1 MARGISEFKTKLI
14 NGGARP
20 NLFLVRLNFPS
31 TLNQIADISPIDSSS
46 SITERAEFL
55 VKTAQLPA
63 STIGT
68 IDVPFRGRMLKVAGD
83 RTFEPWSVTVINDGE
98 FGIRKAFETW
108 SRGINALT
116 ENVSQ
121 LGYGDDNP
129 GYCVDLEVF
138 QLSRDG
144 RSPNKTPQS
153 INAGGVDGMDVVRAY
168 KFYDAWPSSLSAID
182 LSYESN
188 DQIEEFTVE
197 WQYSYFTAEG
207 GSRAGVSSIGV
218 V

>member
-20 NLFLVRLNFPS
+20 NLFLVRLNFPQ
-31 TLNQIADISPIDSSS
+31 TLSEIADIGPIDSSEVLGDRS
-46 SITERAEFL
+46 QFL

-83 RTFEPWSVTVINDGE
+83 RTFEPWSVTVVNDGE

-144 RSPNKTPQS
+144 KTPNKTPQS
-153 INAGGVDGMDVVRAY
+153 INAAGVDGMDVSRAY

-197 WQYSYFTAEG
+197 FQYNYYETSNPSLDT
-207 GSRAGVSSIGV
+207 GV
-218 V
+218 

>member
-1 MARGISEFKTKLI
+1 MARGIAEFKTKLI

-20 NLFLVRLNFPS
+20 NLFLVRLNFPT
-31 TLNQIADISPIDSSS
+31 TLGQIVDIEIIDSSS
-46 SITERAEFL
+46 TITERAEFL

-68 IDVPFRGRMLKVAGD
+68 IDVPFRGRMMKVAGD
-83 RTFEPWSVTVINDGE
+83 RTFEPWSVTVVNDGE

-121 LGYGDDNP
+121 LGYGDDFP
-129 GYCVDLEVF
+129 GYCVDLEVY
-138 QLSRDG
+138 QLSRDKIT
-144 RSPNKTPQS
+144 PNKTPRS
-153 INAGGVDGMDVVRAY
+153 MNSAGVDGMDVVRAY

-197 WQYSYFTAEG
+197 FQYNYYEVTTPTLDTGA
-207 GSRAGVSSIGV
+207 
-218 V
+218 

>member
-20 NLFLVRLNFPS
+20 NLFLVRLNFPT
-31 TLNQIADISPIDSSS
+31 TLNTIADIESVDSSNV
-46 SITERAEFL
+46 ITERAEFL

-83 RTFEPWSVTVINDGE
+83 RTFEPWSVTVVNDGQ

-121 LGYGDDNP
+121 LGFGDDNP

-138 QLSRDG
+138 QLGRDQQK
-144 RSPNKTPQS
+144 PNKTPQS
-153 INAGGVDGMDVVRAY
+153 MNAQGRDGMEVIRAY

-197 WQYSYFTAEG
+197 FQYNYYE
-207 GSRAGVSSIGV
+207 VSKPSLDTGA
-218 V
+218 

>member
-20 NLFLVRLNFPS
+20 NLFLVRLNFPT
-31 TLNQIADISPIDSSS
+31 TLGEIADIGPIDASTT
-46 SITERAEFL
+46 ITERAEFL

-144 RSPNKTPQS
+144 KTPNKTPTS
-153 INAGGVDGMDVVRAY
+153 ITTGGVDGMDVVRSY

-197 WQYSYFTAEG
+197 FQYNYYEVSNPSLDT
-207 GSRAGVSSIGV
+207 GV
-218 V
+218 

>member
-20 NLFLVRLNFPS
+20 NLFLVRLNFPT
-31 TLNQIADISPIDSSS
+31 TLNTIADIEPVDSSNV
-46 SITERAEFL
+46 ITERAEFL

-83 RTFEPWSVTVINDGE
+83 RTFEPWSVTVVNDGQ

-121 LGYGDDNP
+121 LGFGDDNP

-138 QLSRDG
+138 QLGRDG
-144 RSPNKTPQS
+144 KTPNKTPTS
-153 INAGGVDGMDVVRAY
+153 MNAQGRDGMEVIRAY

-197 WQYSYFTAEG
+197 FQYNYYE
-207 GSRAGVSSIGV
+207 VSKPSLDTGA
-218 V
+218 

>member
-20 NLFLVRLNFPS
+20 NLFLVRLNFPT
-31 TLNQIADISPIDSSS
+31 TLNTIADIETVDSSNV
-46 SITERAEFL
+46 ITERAEFL

-83 RTFEPWSVTVINDGE
+83 RTFEPWSVTVVNDGQ

-121 LGYGDDNP
+121 LGFGDDNP

-138 QLSRDG
+138 QLGRDQQK
-144 RSPNKTPQS
+144 PNKTPQS
-153 INAGGVDGMDVVRAY
+153 MNAQGRDGMEVIRAY

-197 WQYSYFTAEG
+197 FQYNYYE
-207 GSRAGVSSIGV
+207 VSKPSLDTGA
-218 V
+218 

>member
-1 MARGISEFKTKLI
+1 MARGISEFKSKLI

-20 NLFLVRLNFPS
+20 NLFLVRLNFPT
-31 TLNQIADISPIDSSS
+31 TLSQIADISAVDSSPQ
-46 SITERAEFL
+46 ITERAEFL

-83 RTFEPWSVTVINDGE
+83 RTFEPWSVTVVNDGE
-98 FGIRKAFETW
+98 FSIRKAFETW

-129 GYCVDLEVF
+129 GYCVDLSVF
-138 QLSRDG
+138 QLSRDQQT
-144 RSPNKTPQS
+144 PNKTPQQ
-153 INAGGVDGMDVVRAY
+153 ITAGGVDGMEVVRAY
-168 KFYDAWPSSLSAID
+168 TFYDAWPSAISAID

-197 WQYSYFTAEG
+197 FQYNYYEVSKPALDT
-207 GSRAGVSSIGV
+207 SAGA
-218 V
+218 

>member
-20 NLFLVRLNFPS
+20 NLFLVRLNFPT
-31 TLNQIADISPIDSSS
+31 TLNTITDIESVDSSNV
-46 SITERAEFL
+46 ITERAEFL

-83 RTFEPWSVTVINDGE
+83 RTFEPWSVTVVNDGQ

-138 QLSRDG
+138 QLGRDQQK
-144 RSPNKTPQS
+144 PNKTPQS
-153 INAGGVDGMDVVRAY
+153 MNSQGRDGMEVIRGY

-197 WQYSYFTAEG
+197 FQYNYYEVSKASLDT
-207 GSRAGVSSIGV
+207 GV
-218 V
+218 

>member
-20 NLFLVRLNFPS
+20 NLFLVRLNFPT
-31 TLNQIADISPIDSSS
+31 TLSQIADIEAVDSSNV
-46 SITERAEFL
+46 ITERAEFL

-83 RTFEPWSVTVINDGE
+83 RTFEPWSVTVVNDGQ

-121 LGYGDDNP
+121 LGFGDDNP

-138 QLSRDG
+138 QLGRDQQK
-144 RSPNKTPQS
+144 PNKTPQS
-153 INAGGVDGMDVVRAY
+153 MNAQGRDGMEVIRAY

-197 WQYSYFTAEG
+197 FQYNYYE
-207 GSRAGVSSIGV
+207 VSKPSLDTGE
-218 V
+218 

>member
-31 TLNQIADISPIDSSS
+31 TLGQIADIGPIDASTA
-46 SITERAEFL
+46 ITERAEFL

-83 RTFEPWSVTVINDGE
+83 RTFEPWSVTVVNDGE

-144 RSPNKTPQS
+144 KTPNKTPQS
-153 INAGGVDGMDVVRAY
+153 ITAGGVDGMDVVRAY

-197 WQYSYFTAEG
+197 FQYNYYE
-207 GSRAGVSSIGV
+207 VSNPSLDTGA
-218 V
+218 

>member
-20 NLFLVRLNFPS
+20 NLFLVRLNFPT
-31 TLNQIADISPIDSSS
+31 TLNTITDIEAVDSSNV
-46 SITERAEFL
+46 ITERAEFL

-83 RTFEPWSVTVINDGE
+83 RTFEPWSVTVVNDGQ

-138 QLSRDG
+138 QLGRDKQK
-144 RSPNKTPQS
+144 PNKTPQS
-153 INAGGVDGMDVVRAY
+153 MTSQGRDGMDVIRAY

-197 WQYSYFTAEG
+197 FQYNYYEASKPNLDT
-207 GSRAGVSSIGV
+207 GV
-218 V
+218 

>member
-14 NGGARP
+14 NGGAKP
-20 NLFLVRLNFPS
+20 NLFLVRLNFPT
-31 TLNQIADISPIDSSS
+31 TLNTIADIETVDSSNV
-46 SITERAEFL
+46 ITERAEFL

-83 RTFEPWSVTVINDGE
+83 RTFEPWSVTVVNDGQ

-121 LGYGDDNP
+121 LGFGDDNP

-138 QLSRDG
+138 QLGRDQQK
-144 RSPNKTPQS
+144 PNKTPQS
-153 INAGGVDGMDVVRAY
+153 MNAQGRDGMEVIRAY

-197 WQYSYFTAEG
+197 FQYNYYE
-207 GSRAGVSSIGV
+207 VSKPSLDTGA
-218 V
+218 

>member
-20 NLFLVRLNFPS
+20 NLFLVRLNFPT
-31 TLNQIADISPIDSSS
+31 TLNTIADIESVDSSNV
-46 SITERAEFL
+46 ITERAEFL

-83 RTFEPWSVTVINDGE
+83 RTFEPWSVTVVNDGQ

-121 LGYGDDNP
+121 LGFGDDNP

-138 QLSRDG
+138 QLGRDQQK
-144 RSPNKTPQS
+144 PNKTPQS
-153 INAGGVDGMDVVRAY
+153 MNAQGRDGMEVIRAY

-197 WQYSYFTAEG
+197 FQYNYYE
-207 GSRAGVSSIGV
+207 VSKPSLDTGE
-218 V
+218 

>member
-20 NLFLVRLNFPS
+20 NLFLVRLNFPT
-31 TLNQIADISPIDSSS
+31 TLNQIADISPIDSSA

-144 RSPNKTPQS
+144 KSPNKTPQS
-153 INAGGVDGMDVVRAY
+153 ITAAGVDGMDVVRSY

-197 WQYSYFTAEG
+197 FQYNYYE
-207 GSRAGVSSIGV
+207 VSNPNLDTGA
-218 V
+218 